1 MRLPKSERYSKVY
14 RSMWADERFL
24 ALSAPTPNAQSLWM
38 YILTGHHVSAV
49 PGLWRFSLGQTA
61 ETLRWAY
68 EDTLR
73 CFDELTDA
81 GMANYDRRAGT
92 IWLPNAYRYNKPNAT
107 SVVDG
112 WREPLAEIPECALK
126 REAVVVLAGWLAEI
140 GPKFAE
146 AFRRA
151 TGDMPR
157 MASPN
162 PSGLSRAAVPTG
174 RTTGSGTKAPTSAA
188 SEAPN
193 TTGSGTGSG
202 VKTARDTTTSA
213 STSASTSGQNQPL
226 PVPTASGSAKHA
238 KSARMAG
245 LEHVNTT
252 AGTTASAGLIVES
265 QAQKEKE
272 KEEPPY
278 PPTAKATPD
287 GPRVGSN
294 NNRTQSPSVTPTKTT
309 PSVASG
315 SPSRAPEGRGG
326 GNGASSVPDSPVGP
340 SKADGGDL
348 SESELLP
355 TDAATSRAS
364 FAVQIVHRLTN
375 GKIGNVLSDTD
386 MRTLE
391 ARIRTLQSRDGSL
404 PRDIFVTF
412 SKWLVEG
419 GNDGS
424 GGLSWSHMTTTWQW
438 LIKDR
443 RLETHLSEA
452 QAWAASKQLGERV
465 VDVIAD
471 DSPEEEAAMNKERKA
486 AIIASCCS
494 PAFVAMRN
502 KGKKP
507 EDRVQL
513 LGQEEAF
520 ERMCSIFDKKEARR
534 RVDDIFSDLKR
545 RGAVA

>member
-1 MRLPKSERYSKVY
+1 
-14 RSMWADERFL
+14 
-24 ALSAPTPNAQSLWM
+24 
-38 YILTGHHVSAV
+38 
-49 PGLWRFSLGQTA
+49 
-61 ETLRWAY
+61 
-68 EDTLR
+68 
-73 CFDELTDA
+73 
-81 GMANYDRRAGT
+81 
-92 IWLPNAYRYNKPNAT
+92 
-107 SVVDG
+107 
-112 WREPLAEIPECALK
+112 
-126 REAVVVLAGWLAEI
+126 
-140 GPKFAE
+140 
-146 AFRRA
+146 
-151 TGDMPR
+151 
-157 MASPN
+157 
-162 PSGLSRAAVPTG
+162 
-174 RTTGSGTKAPTSAA
+174 
-188 SEAPN
+188 
-193 TTGSGTGSG
+193 
-202 VKTARDTTTSA
+202 
-213 STSASTSGQNQPL
+213 
-226 PVPTASGSAKHA
+226 
-238 KSARMAG
+238 
-245 LEHVNTT
+245 
-252 AGTTASAGLIVES
+252 
-265 QAQKEKE
+265 
-272 KEEPPY
+272 
-278 PPTAKATPD
+278 
-287 GPRVGSN
+287 
-294 NNRTQSPSVTPTKTT
+294 
-309 PSVASG
+309 
-315 SPSRAPEGRGG
+315 
-326 GNGASSVPDSPVGP
+326 
-340 SKADGGDL
+340 
-348 SESELLP
+348 
-355 TDAATSRAS
+355 
-364 FAVQIVHRLTN
+364 VHRLTN

-465 VDVIAD
+465 ADVIAD

-534 RVDDIFSDLKR
+534 RVDGIFSDLKR